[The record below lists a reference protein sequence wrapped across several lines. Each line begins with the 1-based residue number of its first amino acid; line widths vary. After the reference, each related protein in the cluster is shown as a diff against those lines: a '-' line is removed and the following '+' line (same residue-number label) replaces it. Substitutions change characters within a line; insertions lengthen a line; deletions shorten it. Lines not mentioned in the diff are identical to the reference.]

1 MLHVC
6 IYPFL
11 FCGFKSVNSGGA
23 GKYLPVPPLQEDRSC
38 CQLAG
43 RLFILFPG
51 VEYRQAVKDESIGN
65 YVK

>member
-6 IYPFL
+6 FYPFL
-11 FCGFKSVNSGGA
+11 FCDFNPFNSGGA

-38 CQLAG
+38 WQLADG
-43 RLFILFPG
+43 LFILFPG
-51 VEYRQAVKDESIGN
+51 VEYRQAVKDESIGD